1 MSLILD
7 ALNRADKERSEEQC
21 TPSLHANYNP
31 EVQHKQPIRR
41 WAIEGVVMVAVIA
54 LAVGGFIYSQ
64 QGNEKSQDKNTARQ
78 KLIPAAPIAPVVIPA
93 LEAQPVTPLAK
104 DTAIDT
110 ITPATVAVLQAESS
124 GQNQPRNADIQ
135 SLYEQQS
142 QPQPAPATIQKKPL
156 TPKVSEITTTAVDEG
171 LAILQQIPLLVQ
183 MSPRFQNAIPNIDYE
198 VHVYAESN
206 NVGFVRLNGKIMKIG
221 ADVIPGLKVI
231 AILQDSLVLDY
242 KGTQFR
248 LLALNSWMNFN

>member
-1 MSLILD
+1 
-7 ALNRADKERSEEQC
+7 
-21 TPSLHANYNP
+21 
-31 EVQHKQPIRR
+31 
-41 WAIEGVVMVAVIA
+41 MVAVIA

-156 TPKVSEITTTAVDEG
+156 TPKVSEITTTEDISTKTTTTAVDEG

-198 VHVYAESN
+198 VHVYAKSN
-206 NVGFVRLNGKIMKIG
+206 NAGFVRLNGKIMKIG
-221 ADVIPGLKVI
+221 ADVMPGLKVI